1 MITLPI
7 LALVASS
14 IVATARTNISVWP
27 LPSHYTS
34 GSLVLWIA
42 EDVEFSYR
50 AASNVVLSPLR
61 GARKSFRC

>member
-14 IVATARTNISVWP
+14 IVATAKADISVWP

-42 EDVEFSYR
+42 EDVQLSYT
-50 AASNVVLSPLR
+50 AASNLVIPPLCE
-61 GARKSFRC
+61 ARKRFRC